1 MRDFDVIVIGSGAG
15 GLTAAVAL
23 ANAGKRVLVLE
34 QHYIAGGWTQSFVLE
49 GFRFSPGVH
58 YLGELGPGG
67 MFRRIVEGLG
77 LSGDLELL
85 MLNEEGYDHFLVGQE
100 RFDAPNG
107 VERFEARMKARFPA
121 DREGLEAFFSLMTKV
136 SRDLATA
143 GDYATGMKLLQ
154 LPVRAPNLVFRGLGL
169 LGPWLDRH
177 IKSPLARAFLTA
189 QAGDYGIPPSEA
201 PIALHAAVM
210 GHYFDGG
217 YYPRGGA
224 HRLPRA
230 FIRQLKRK
238 GGELRLS
245 TPVAR
250 ILFEGGRA
258 CGVETAAGERLTADI
273 VISNA
278 DPDVTF
284 RRLVGPE
291 RLGRGLLRKLERTE
305 YSIGSMA
312 LFLATDLDL
321 EAMGYD
327 SGNYWY
333 YSRPDVDRM
342 YRPVVPAEGEQF
354 PGCFLTVTTLKD
366 RSKRRDGLH
375 TLEVFSF
382 VPWDA
387 FARWSKQPYG
397 ERDADYQA
405 FKNRLAD
412 SLVKTAE
419 NIIPGL
425 GDHLVFLEAG
435 TPLTN
440 EHYVAATR
448 GHVYGPSKVRRQL
461 GPGAWPTKTAVP
473 GLYMVGASTL
483 SHGVM
488 GVTMS
493 GLTAASQVMHCGVR
507 DLLVEQGPPLV
518 TYRAE
523 HPEEWLVDLR
533 RRRNAAAGR
542 DHSLG
547 AAA

>member
-34 QHYIAGGWTQSFVLE
+34 QHYIAGGWTQSFVLD

-67 MFRRIVEGLG
+67 MFRRILEGLG
-77 LSGDLELL
+77 LSGDLEFL
-85 MLNEEGYDHFLVGQE
+85 MLNEEGYDHYMVAGQQ
-100 RFDAPNG
+100 FDAPNG
-107 VERFEARMKARFPA
+107 VERFEARLKERFPEES
-121 DREGLEAFFSLMTKV
+121 RGIEAFFSLMRKV
-136 SRDLATA
+136 SADMATA
-143 GDYATGMKLLQ
+143 GDYASGLNVLQ
-154 LPVRAPNLVFRGLGL
+154 LPFRAPNLIFRGLGL

-177 IKSPLARAFLTA
+177 ITSPLVRSFLTA
-189 QAGDYGIPPSEA
+189 IAGDYGIPPSEA
-201 PIALHAAVM
+201 PIAMHASVM

-230 FIRQLKRK
+230 YIRQLKRK

-245 TPVAR
+245 TPAAR
-250 ILFEGGRA
+250 LLFDGGRVS
-258 CGVETAAGERLTADI
+258 GVETASGERITAEL
-273 VISNA
+273 VVSNA
-278 DPDVTF
+278 DPEVTF
-284 RRLVGPE
+284 RRLVGVE
-291 RLGRGLLRKLERTE
+291 RLGGRLRRKLERTE

-321 EAMGYD
+321 GAMGYD

-333 YSRPDVDRM
+333 YSQPDIDRT
-342 YRPVVPAEGEQF
+342 YRPRVPRAGEEF

-382 VPWDA
+382 VPYDA
-387 FARWSKQPYG
+387 FDRWAKQPYG
-397 ERDADYQA
+397 ERDPDYA
-405 FKNRLAD
+405 IFKERLAD
-412 SLVKTAE
+412 SLLKTAE

-425 GDHLVFLEAG
+425 GEHLVFREAA

-440 EHYVAATR
+440 QHYCFATR
-448 GHVYGPSKVRRQL
+448 GHVYGPAKVRRQL
-461 GPGAWPTKTAVP
+461 GPGSWPIKSVVP
-473 GLYMVGASTL
+473 GLYMVGSSTL

-488 GVTMS
+488 GVVHS
-493 GLTAASQVMHCGVR
+493 GLIAASQIMHCGVR
-507 DLLVEQGPPLV
+507 DLLTENGPPLV
-518 TYRAE
+518 TYPAE
-523 HPEEWLVDLR
+523 RPEEWLGDLQ
-533 RRRNAAAGR
+533 RRRNRVAAPELG
-542 DHSLG
+542 LG
-547 AAA
+547 AVA